1 MEHILT
7 AVSLIAQPY
16 VLMIICISALYGLF
30 VGAIPG
36 LTATMATAL
45 LVPVTFFMDPVPAL
59 AAIVTME
66 AMAIFAGDIPG
77 ALVRI
82 PGTPSSAAYVDES
95 YALTQKGRA
104 GFVLGVDV
112 TVAAIGGMMGAVIL
126 IALAPMLAE
135 IAMRFTSFEYFW
147 LACIGLSCSV
157 LVTKGSLLKG
167 LISLLIGLFMT
178 TVGVDITLGYPRFT
192 FGITDFLNGFTF
204 IPAMIGMFGVSEV
217 MRNVTG
223 DGCQCNVGAVQTQK
237 LFNGIGPVLRKY
249 RLNVARSGLVGTF
262 VGILPGA
269 GADIG
274 AWIAYALSKKFS
286 KEPEKYGTGHI
297 EGIVDAGTA
306 NNAGLGGAWVPA
318 LVFGIPGDSITAIV
332 IGVLFMK
339 GLRPG
344 PMIFQRTPEILYAVY
359 IAFIFANLILIP
371 FGVLA
376 IKTGSQMLRVP
387 RNMLMPAILMFCIVG
402 AFAINNTTF
411 DVGVMLAC
419 GILAY
424 IMESNDIPVAPAI
437 LGIVL
442 GRLLEE
448 SFMVSMI
455 KSDWDLTV
463 FFHRP
468 VSAVLGV
475 ITVILWSS
483 PVIAAWRG
491 RRRVAEQVATE
502 EAVCEPKIKE
512 LT

>member
-1 MEHILT
+1 MFGHIYT
-7 AVSLIAQPY
+7 AISLIAHPY
-16 VLMIICISALYGLF
+16 VLFVIAMSAVYGLF

-82 PGTPSSAAYVDES
+82 PGTPSSAAYVSES
-95 YALTQKGRA
+95 YALSQQGKA

-112 TVAAIGGMMGAVIL
+112 TVAAIGGLIGAMIL
-126 IALAPMLAE
+126 ILLAPMLAE
-135 IAMRFTSFEYFW
+135 VAMKFTCFEYFW
-147 LACIGLSCSV
+147 LACIGLSCAV
-157 LVTKGSLLKG
+157 LVSRGSLIKG

-178 TVGVDITLGYPRFT
+178 TVGVDITLGFPRFT
-192 FGITDFLNGFTF
+192 FGITNFLNGFNF

-217 MRNVTG
+217 MRNVSSG
-223 DGCQCNVGAVQTQK
+223 DLSFQVLGVKTQK
-237 LFNGIGPVLRKY
+237 MFTGLGKVLRRYK
-249 RLNVARSGLVGTF
+249 LNIGRSGLVGTF
-262 VGILPGA
+262 VGVLPGA
-269 GADIG
+269 GADIA
-274 AWIAYALSKKFS
+274 AWITYALSKKFS
-286 KEPEKYGTGHI
+286 KEPEKFGTGHI

-344 PMIFQRTPEILYAVY
+344 PMIFQQTPEILYAVY
-359 IAFIFANLILIP
+359 VTFILANLLLIP
-371 FGVLA
+371 FGLLA
-376 IKTGSQMLRVP
+376 IKAGTQMLRVP

-402 AFAINNTTF
+402 SFAINNTTF
-411 DVGVMLAC
+411 DVGIML
-419 GILAY
+419 GTGVLAY
-424 IMESNDIPVAPAI
+424 FMEANNIPVAPAV
-437 LGIVL
+437 LGLVL
-442 GRLLEE
+442 GRLLED

-455 KSDWDLTV
+455 KSDWDLTA

-468 VSAVLGV
+468 VSAILGV
-475 ITVILWSS
+475 VTIILWSS
-483 PVIAAWRG
+483 PFIAALRARL
-491 RRRVAEQVATE
+491 RRQ
-502 EAVCEPKIKE
+502 
-512 LT
+512 